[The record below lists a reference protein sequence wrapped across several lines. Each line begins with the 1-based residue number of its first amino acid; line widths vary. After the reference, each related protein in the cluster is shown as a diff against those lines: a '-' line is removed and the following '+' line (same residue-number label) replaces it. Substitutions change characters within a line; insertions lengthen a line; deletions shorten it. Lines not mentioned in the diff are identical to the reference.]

1 MDAKR
6 IAQEASAR
14 YFSNLDPS
22 SPHASNIHT
31 SLRGL
36 VLALTLNILESHQQG
51 FLELEPSP
59 QELSYQSDD
68 VTEWTEHE
76 QELYD
81 NLKRHT
87 RARMEGFI
95 AGCTLAV
102 PNDLDATPTA
112 DNDRTKNHSRHIIK
126 DASKDAGLSG
136 FKTNNDRQ
144 RSSIQMPRSLSSAH
158 QTRFPQFRPCD
169 LTTRLELYIR
179 SLNLVR
185 STGQEIVVEMESP
198 RAVKARANAIVRSFV
213 ATVGCVKGMRPCL
226 TLLLQC
232 LTRELLPFDPFCNEI
247 SKVIRRVVS
256 EYEHQ
261 TSFASLA
268 FLSTPEDAAENRLM
282 PLVLSYLQ
290 YLRANWKMLA
300 EECELERMLSTVIQ
314 PDMRQLLK
322 TIEFKSI
329 GHLLEVCQNFQ
340 RELQSIELPPD
351 VGGIYGEDLDSV
363 CTNSKVIQQALR
375 DLRREIILVNGHKLP
390 PVNSRKELLEM
401 LSQMLST
408 RSLILPGKR
417 KSKKNGSSH
426 AYACPSMFPV
436 QTTPT
441 KELDSEGFISSGNE
455 GDADDENADGRKAP
469 IEQTR
474 KNRRRSF
481 HVSMVDLMTR
491 RLLIACSRTGMGG
504 DAYFIVRDLFGGD
517 DVEVIP
523 SCTPTAV
530 GQAGAGTI
538 EMSVRLASVTIKC
551 HGSLDVYP
559 KSRVGDCEPLI
570 QLHTTTT
577 ETIFLQEVRMA
588 DTGGQEKMDGDSS
601 SGDDVNEQ
609 GSTKMMVQER
619 KSDRS
624 GWRTVAIRPALYEA
638 VEKWTTPS

>member
-6 IAQEASAR
+6 IAREASSW
-14 YFSNLDPS
+14 YISNLDPFA
-22 SPHASNIHT
+22 PHASNINT
-31 SLRGL
+31 YLRGL
-36 VLALTLNILESHQQG
+36 VLALTLSILESRQG
-51 FLELEPSP
+51 LLELEQSP
-59 QELSYQSDD
+59 QEVSYLSNV
-68 VTEWTEHE
+68 VTEWTEQE
-76 QELYD
+76 QDVHD
-81 NLKRHT
+81 NLGRRT
-87 RARMEGFI
+87 RARMDGFI

-112 DNDRTKNHSRHIIK
+112 DDRPKNHARHIK

-136 FKTNNDRQ
+136 FKPNNDG
-144 RSSIQMPRSLSSAH
+144 SPMLGASIQMPLRRNVH
-158 QTRFPQFRPCD
+158 QTRFPQFRPCE
-169 LTTRLELYIR
+169 LTTRLELYVR
-179 SLNLVR
+179 SLNHVR
-185 STGQEIVVEMESP
+185 STGQQIVVEMESP

-232 LTRELLPFDPFCNEI
+232 LTRELLAFDCICNEI

-268 FLSTPEDAAENRLM
+268 FLSTPEDSAETRLT

-290 YLRANWKMLA
+290 YLRANWKTLA
-300 EECELERMLSTVIQ
+300 EECELERMLSTVLQ
-314 PDMRQLLK
+314 PDMRNLLK

-329 GHLLEVCQNFQ
+329 GHLLEVCHNFQ
-340 RELQSIELPPD
+340 MELQSIDLPPD
-351 VGGIYGEDLDSV
+351 VGGITGEDLDSM
-363 CTNSKVIQQALR
+363 CSNSKVIQQAIR

-390 PVNSRKELLEM
+390 PVNSRKELLQM
-401 LSQMLST
+401 LSQMLSS
-408 RSLILPGKR
+408 RSLFLPGKR
-417 KSKKNGSSH
+417 KSKKKGLSH
-426 AYACPSMFPV
+426 ASSCPSMIPS

-455 GDADDENADGRKAP
+455 GDTDDGNAHVRRAP

-474 KNRRRSF
+474 RNGRRSF
-481 HVSMVDLMTR
+481 HVSTVDLMTR

-517 DVEVIP
+517 DVEVVP
-523 SCTPTAV
+523 SRTPTAV
-530 GQAGAGTI
+530 GQARAGTI

-577 ETIFLQEVRMA
+577 ETICLQEVRVS
-588 DTGGQEKMDGDSS
+588 DTGQEKVDGDSS
-601 SGDDVNEQ
+601 GDDDNEE
-609 GSTKMMVQER
+609 GSKMMLQER
-619 KSDRS
+619 KTDRT